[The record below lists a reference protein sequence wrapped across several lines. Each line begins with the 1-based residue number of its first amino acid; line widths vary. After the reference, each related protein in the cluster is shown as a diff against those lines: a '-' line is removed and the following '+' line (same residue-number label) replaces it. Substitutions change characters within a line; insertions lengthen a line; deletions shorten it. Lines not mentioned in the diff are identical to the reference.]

1 MKKLEFLPPEREED
15 FIYGALLYEELTA
28 GGTKSISEEEARKLT
43 DKQIEAIFL
52 YTFIKDFDFE
62 KDIVAFE
69 SVDNSP
75 LLALSAGISQP
86 IQRNSYQRFQKLQ
99 YPSQNQNL

>member
-69 SVDNSP
+69 SVDNCSSV
-75 LLALSAGISQP
+75 LVE
-86 IQRNSYQRFQKLQ
+86 R
-99 YPSQNQNL
+99 YPPKEPVEESLRKFKEKYKHLFK